1 MDSILSKLTTFLGSL
16 TYIFLLSLISI
27 NVPGIAKQL
36 NSGLLN
42 LAQLNSV
49 SSDKVIADSFLAFN
63 DTADSALNIDFERF
77 GYNKTNFLRNIKTAG
92 TYVLIAI
99 VTLAIVLVLKEL
111 HFSPGRYD
119 FCIFIIL
126 L

>member
-16 TYIFLLSLISI
+16 TYITLLSLISI

-49 SSDKVIADSFLAFN
+49 SSDKVIADRFLTFN
-63 DTADSALNIDFERF
+63 DSADKALNVDFERF
-77 GYNKTNFLRNIKTAG
+77 GYKKTNFLRNIKTAG

-99 VTLAIVLVLKEL
+99 ASLLIVMASKLLFV
-111 HFSPGRYD
+111 SSGR
-119 FCIFIIL
+119 
-126 L
+126 